1 MSLVQTQSVEA
12 DYQTRSAE
20 FRTSQYTSKLVAWE
34 VWNFMSIKHGKVEF
48 DERNIINIKGYNDSG
63 KSAMLRALDVLFSIS
78 NPRLRL
84 GSFKTEKNIS
94 V

>member
-1 MSLVQTQSVEA
+1 MSLVQTQSVEV

-48 DERNIINIKGYNDSG
+48 DERNIINIKG
-63 KSAMLRALDVLFSIS
+63 
-78 NPRLRL
+78 
-84 GSFKTEKNIS
+84 
-94 V
+94 